1 MLDYKTLKF
10 NVDEKTNEWNFQNQ
24 DMERLATRDSSS
36 MAESPKQYVRS
47 KRKRRHDDYARASS
61 LYNYSETKT
70 YEEKK
75 QG

>member
-1 MLDYKTLKF
+1 
-10 NVDEKTNEWNFQNQ
+10 
-24 DMERLATRDSSS
+24 MERLATRDSSS